1 MEMGLKMADARDE
14 IHIENVT
21 EELDKLGSEGK
32 KKGQIKGCLFNLIV
46 YSQDPYRSIFLK
58 EIVQIV
64 TETFPCRIIFIEC
77 DNQTKKNFLD
87 VTVEEQIVKK
97 DSLVI
102 SCDRI
107 NINCSAKFLNRVPY
121 IVLPHFV
128 PDLPIILVWGQD
140 PSEENEILPYL
151 ETFASRLIF
160 DSDSSCNIS
169 AFCRKMLSDTTL
181 NKIAVTDMNWA
192 SLKSWRE
199 ILFQIF
205 DSQEKIEQLRHCN
218 QIEILFNNKI
228 DKIYQHTERRPL
240 YLQAW
245 LAAQLGWQYSTASR
259 DENGIKI
266 IYDNHQGQTVVSI
279 KGVDMPDLT
288 PGAIVGV
295 KINAQNDIIFDL
307 RRMSAQHFIK
317 AYITTKEA
325 CALPIT
331 LPLRHS
337 KRGLNFMNEIFFAH
351 CSEHYWSMLKALE
364 PLQVTC

>member
-1 MEMGLKMADARDE
+1 MSQKNWISSVLKA
-14 IHIENVT
+14 
-21 EELDKLGSEGK
+21 K

-199 ILFQIF
+199 ILF
-205 DSQEKIEQLRHCN
+205 R
-218 QIEILFNNKI
+218 
-228 DKIYQHTERRPL
+228 
-240 YLQAW
+240 
-245 LAAQLGWQYSTASR
+245 
-259 DENGIKI
+259 
-266 IYDNHQGQTVVSI
+266 
-279 KGVDMPDLT
+279 
-288 PGAIVGV
+288 
-295 KINAQNDIIFDL
+295 
-307 RRMSAQHFIK
+307 
-317 AYITTKEA
+317 
-325 CALPIT
+325 
-331 LPLRHS
+331 
-337 KRGLNFMNEIFFAH
+337 NF
-351 CSEHYWSMLKALE
+351 
-364 PLQVTC
+364 